1 MVKVLH
7 LISKKKPKKNMK
19 KNDKFRNFLKNIED
33 RVYFIG
39 ADNKADRDSLIVN
52 IDALKV
58 RVDEQREIL
67 LRHIFSRN
75 SYFHVKTMRQY
86 KIVIDSL
93 EKVIDHLKKLPEKIL
108 DASKDVLY
116 RFFEREKKLVDRENN
131 EKVEVI
137 MENDLKKFYDY
148 KKLLESDIAK
158 KSIENTK
165 IIVDIKKQRN

>member
-1 MVKVLH
+1 
-7 LISKKKPKKNMK
+7 MK

-116 RFFEREKKLVDRENN
+116 RFF
-131 EKVEVI
+131 
-137 MENDLKKFYDY
+137 
-148 KKLLESDIAK
+148 
-158 KSIENTK
+158 
-165 IIVDIKKQRN
+165 